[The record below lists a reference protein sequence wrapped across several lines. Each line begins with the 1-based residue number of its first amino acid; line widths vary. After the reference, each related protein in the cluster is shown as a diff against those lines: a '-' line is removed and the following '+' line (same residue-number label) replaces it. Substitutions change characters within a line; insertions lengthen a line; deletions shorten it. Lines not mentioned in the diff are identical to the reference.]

1 MKYSA
6 NHYRRFT
13 FFLESNSKEIIQYIL
28 KCNKALL
35 NTVGIL
41 NIEVYCIEIHD
52 FFIFEVSPKRSIRT
66 LKKAIE
72 NVLNRIKLRNYYI
85 L

>member
-41 NIEVYCIEIHD
+41 NIEAYCLENHY
-52 FFIFEVSPKRSIRT
+52 FFIVDVSPTMNSST

-72 NVLNRIKLRNYYI
+72 I
-85 L
+85 LTHIFIL